1 MGWASGS
8 GLLSDVILSTKKVV
22 PAKHRKELYKLFI
35 DHFESYDCDTIN
47 ECCGIDKQFD
57 EALKEMYPEW
67 FEEQEE

>member
-1 MGWASGS
+1 MGWCTGS
-8 GLLSDVILSTKKVV
+8 GLLGDIIMSTKKVV
-22 PAKHRKELYKLFI
+22 PTKHRKELYKLFVN
-35 DHFESYDCDTIN
+35 HFENYDCDTIH